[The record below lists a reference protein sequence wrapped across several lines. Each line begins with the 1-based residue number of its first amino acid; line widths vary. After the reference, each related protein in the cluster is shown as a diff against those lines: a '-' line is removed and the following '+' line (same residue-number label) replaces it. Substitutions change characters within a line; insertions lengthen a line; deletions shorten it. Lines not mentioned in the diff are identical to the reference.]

1 VVNLA
6 THVPR
11 NSIAQLIRRSWREMD
26 RIRTEGSA
34 LLVDAALA
42 NGVKRFIQESF
53 APIYPDSDDR
63 WITEDVKPEPAQYN
77 KSALDAEAATA
88 RFTRNGGVGVVLRF
102 AFLYGPNDS
111 FTRQLFYGVRHG
123 WLPVPGKRD
132 GYFPML
138 SHDDAALA
146 VYAALSC
153 PAGIYN
159 VVDDE
164 PMTRSKMGETIAEVL
179 RVDEP
184 RITPAWVG
192 KITGS
197 VGKTVARSQ
206 RISNAKL
213 RAASSWSPKY
223 PSVKEGLA
231 AVRRSE

>member
-1 VVNLA
+1 
-6 THVPR
+6 
-11 NSIAQLIRRSWREMD
+11 
-26 RIRTEGSA
+26 
-34 LLVDAALA
+34 
-42 NGVKRFIQESF
+42 
-53 APIYPDSDDR
+53 
-63 WITEDVKPEPAQYN
+63 
-77 KSALDAEAATA
+77 
-88 RFTRNGGVGVVLRF
+88 
-102 AFLYGPNDS
+102 
-111 FTRQLFYGVRHG
+111 
-123 WLPVPGKRD
+123 
-132 GYFPML
+132 ML

-197 VGKTVARSQ
+197 VGKTVSRSQ